1 MEISTDK
8 GIIQESLHAIDLTSF
23 KEISTATAVT
33 AQTALVT
40 VNVVLDEEKYYYE
53 VKKDLIVIFI
63 WCFCLVSNDLF
74 FFLISSERTARCK
87 YIWRMQVA

>member
-33 AQTALVT
+33 A
-40 VNVVLDEEKYYYE
+40 
-53 VKKDLIVIFI
+53 
-63 WCFCLVSNDLF
+63 
-74 FFLISSERTARCK
+74 
-87 YIWRMQVA
+87 